1 MNTKHADVRMQQRAI
16 PPLIINW
23 LFEYGREEHD
33 HRGAIIRYFDKGSK
47 RKLEQDHGRKPVER
61 LTQYLDAYLVESDGT
76 VITVGHRSK
85 RIRRA

>member
-1 MNTKHADVRMQQRAI
+1 MNTKHADGRMQQRAI

-33 HRGAIIRYFDKGSK
+33 HRGAVIHYFDKRSIK
-47 RKLEQDHGRKPVER
+47 KLQRDHGRRPIDR

-76 VITVGHRSK
+76 VLTVGHRFK
-85 RIRRA
+85 RFYRT